1 MADVT
6 LHVSD
11 DPAAAVA
18 KLLAEQARRGG
29 TIVLTGGR
37 SPGDAYAQ
45 AAELE
50 PDWSRAAVWWGDER
64 GVPPD
69 DERSNYR
76 LAKETLLDRLRAQP
90 DVHRIRGEL
99 QPADAAGEYDRQLEG
114 VELNLLLLGLG
125 PDGHVASLFPGS
137 AQLRCEDRLVT
148 SGSAGLEPLVD
159 RITMT
164 LPALLSA
171 RRIVFLV
178 AGADKADAV
187 ERAFRA
193 PVTDDVPASLLR
205 RGAAPIAVHLDAAA
219 AGTLDNSAAT
229 GL

>member
-11 DPAAAVA
+11 EPAAAVA

-29 TIVLTGGR
+29 AIVLTGGR

-50 PDWSRAAVWWGDER
+50 PDWSRASVWWGDER

-99 QPADAAGEYDRQLEG
+99 QPADAAGEYERHLEG
-114 VELNLLLLGLG
+114 VELDLLLLGLG
-125 PDGHVASLFPGS
+125 PDGHVASLFPDS

-148 SGSAGLEPLVD
+148 SGSAGLEPFVD

-164 LPALLSA
+164 LPALLAA

-187 ERAFRA
+187 ARAFGG

-205 RGAAPIAVHLDAAA
+205 RGAAPIAVHLDAPA
-219 AGTLDNSAAT
+219 AGALDNSPAT

>member
-6 LHVSD
+6 LHVAD
-11 DPAAAVA
+11 DPAAPVA

-37 SPGDAYAQ
+37 SPGAAYAQ
-45 AAELE
+45 AAQLE
-50 PDWSRAAVWWGDER
+50 PDWSRASVWWGDER
-64 GVPPD
+64 AVPPD

-76 LAKETLLDRLRAQP
+76 LAKETLLDRLREQP
-90 DVHRIRGEL
+90 DVHRIRAEL
-99 QPADAAGEYDRQLEG
+99 QPADAAGEYDRQLDG
-114 VELNLLLLGLG
+114 VELDLLLLGLG

-148 SGSAGLEPLVD
+148 SGTAGLEPLVD

-187 ERAFRA
+187 ARAFRG
-193 PVTDDVPASLLR
+193 PITDEIPASLLR
-205 RGAAPIAVHLDAAA
+205 RGEAPIAVYLDPPA
-219 AGTLDNSAAT
+219 AGALDNPPAA

>member
-6 LHVSD
+6 LHVTE
-11 DPAAAVA
+11 DPAAPVA

-45 AAELE
+45 AAQLE
-50 PDWSRAAVWWGDER
+50 PDWSRASVWWGDER
-64 GVPPD
+64 AVPPD
-69 DERSNYR
+69 DEHSNYR
-76 LAKETLLDRLRAQP
+76 LAKETLLDRLREQP
-90 DVHRIRGEL
+90 DVHRIRAEL
-99 QPADAAGEYDRQLEG
+99 QPADAAGEYDRQLDG
-114 VELNLLLLGLG
+114 VEFDLLLLGLG

-148 SGSAGLEPLVD
+148 SGTAGLEPFVD

-187 ERAFRA
+187 ARAFEG
-193 PVTDDVPASLLR
+193 PISDEVPASLLR
-205 RGAAPIAVHLDAAA
+205 RGEAPIAVYLDAAA
-219 AGTLDNSAAT
+219 ARALDNPPAT